1 VLGPVHGGLGEV
13 TGDGAWTVCFW
24 SVRRFISGVHC
35 SCQLV
40 VFGIERRGG
49 DL

>member
-1 VLGPVHGGLGEV
+1 M
-13 TGDGAWTVCFW
+13 GAWTVCFR
-24 SVRRFISGVHC
+24 SVGRFISGVHR